1 MTITNIPCPANKV
14 AKKCPYP
21 MTPTRVVVH
30 NTANDASA
38 YNEICYMHRNDKEVS
53 FHYAVDDLGAV
64 QGISCE
70 RNAWH
75 AGDGGGGIGNR
86 QGIAVEICYS
96 KSGGVR
102 FRRSVC
108 NGAALV
114 YELMKKYGWG
124 IDRVTA
130 HRDYSGKHCP
140 HRILD
145 EYGFSAFRSL
155 VLAQGITEA
164 EAAAGRLG
172 ELGVIDAG
180 YWVKRLPKIKYLDT
194 LLIRASHSII
204 SRGKTSPN
212 LERALAALG
221 ESGVVNTPKYW
232 RKNIGKDKNLALLL
246 RKLGGSV

>member
-1 MTITNIPCPANKV
+1 MNITNIPCPADRMSV
-14 AKKCPYP
+14 KCPYR

-38 YNEICYMHRNDKEVS
+38 YNEIRYMHRNSDQVS

-64 QGISCE
+64 QGISTD

-75 AGDGGGGIGNR
+75 AGDGGSGTGNR

-96 KSGGVR
+96 KSGGEK

-114 YELMKKYGWG
+114 YELLREHGWST
-124 IDRVTA
+124 DRVTA

-145 EYGFSAFRSL
+145 DYGFSAFRSL
-155 VLAQGITEA
+155 VAAQAITDGK
-164 EAAAGRLG
+164 AAARRLG
-172 ELGVIDAG
+172 ELGVIDAN
-180 YWVKRLPKIKYLDT
+180 YWIARLGRIKYLDT
-194 LLIRASHSII
+194 LLIRAAKNII
-204 SRGKTSPN
+204 CRGTVCSDI
-212 LERALAALG
+212 ETAYTALG
-221 ESGVVNTPKYW
+221 KAGVVNTPAYW
-232 RKNIGKDKNLALLL
+232 RKNIGKDPYLGTLLK
-246 RKLGGSV
+246 KLGGSV

>member
-1 MTITNIPCPANKV
+1 MNVTNIPCPEDKV
-14 AKKCPYP
+14 SVKCPYT

-38 YNEICYMHRNDKEVS
+38 YNEIRYMHRNDAEIS

-64 QGISCE
+64 QGISCD

-75 AGDGGGGIGNR
+75 AGDGGSGTGNR

-96 KSGGVR
+96 KSGGKR

-114 YELMKKYGWG
+114 YGLLKKYGWSL
-124 IDRVTA
+124 DKVTA

-145 EYGFSAFRSL
+145 DYGFSAFRSL
-155 VLAQGITEA
+155 VAAQGIA
-164 EAAAGRLG
+164 DGQAAARRLD
-172 ELGVIDAG
+172 ELGIIDAG
-180 YWVKRLPKIKYLDT
+180 YWIQRLGRIRYLDT
-194 LLIRASHSII
+194 LLIRAAQNII
-204 SRGKTSPN
+204 CGGATCPDVES
-212 LERALAALG
+212 ALTALG
-221 ESGVVNTPKYW
+221 EAGVVNTPAYW
-232 RKNIGKDKNLALLL
+232 RKSLGKDVYLGLLL
-246 RKLGGSV
+246 RKLGGAV

>member
-1 MTITNIPCPANKV
+1 MNVSFIPCPADKV
-14 AKKCPYP
+14 AKKCPFP

-38 YNEICYMHRNDKEVS
+38 YNEIRYMHRNGEEIS

-64 QGISCE
+64 QGIPLD

-75 AGDGGGGIGNR
+75 AGDGGAGKGNR

-96 KSGGVR
+96 KSGGAR

-114 YELMKKYGWG
+114 HDLLKRYGWDV
-124 IDRVTA
+124 DRVTA

-155 VLAQGITEA
+155 VKAQGIEDGVS
-164 EAAAGRLG
+164 AARRLA
-172 ELGVIDAG
+172 ELGVMDAG
-180 YWVKRLPKIKYLDT
+180 YWIPKLKRIKYLDI
-194 LLIRASHSII
+194 LLIRAAHSVIA
-204 SRGKTSPN
+204 RGTPCANTEK
-212 LERALAALG
+212 ALSALQ
-221 ESGVVNTPKYW
+221 SAGVVNTPAYW
-232 RKNIGKDKNLALLL
+232 KKNMGKDPYLPLLL
-246 RKLGGSV
+246 RKIGGSV